1 MTLHLYTLRI
11 WSMDAVRPAHVGHL
25 SAGGRIG
32 LGEGMGEGVATA
44 LGDAGDASEGRTAM
58 TSDDVREKCIEMIN
72 QLLDQEFQRPIFFS
86 AIAIDGLTIVG
97 SSETV
102 TGTALPLV
110 ATSGPFTLHLVP
122 IHVLF
127 VNPQG
132 KVAHGVI
139 AGPGAVVCHILP

>member
-1 MTLHLYTLRI
+1 
-11 WSMDAVRPAHVGHL
+11 
-25 SAGGRIG
+25 
-32 LGEGMGEGVATA
+32 
-44 LGDAGDASEGRTAM
+44 M

-72 QLLDQEFQRPIFFS
+72 QLLDQGFQRPIFFS

-102 TGTALPLV
+102 TGAALPLV
-110 ATSGPFTLHLVP
+110 ATFGPFTLHLVP

-127 VNPQG
+127 VDPQG

-139 AGPGAVVCHILP
+139 DGPGAVSCHVLP